1 MLATATPPNPCKPPI
16 SHTGAGNLGIGIG
29 IGGSVTVPNKC
40 DVLSNGIL
48 RVDPGHFPVS
58 RFGAPNA
65 TSTPVDFSISL
76 SDCAASAKPTL
87 SFRDKAAQRNADKTL
102 LWSSAPPARAVAQ
115 GFNLVTT
122 EASTGEWIAYGDPV
136 SARQYPMK
144 RVGDMATIPLRAQY
158 IRTGAAELTFTFP

>member
-1 MLATATPPNPCKPPI
+1 MLAAATPPNPCKPPI
-16 SHTGAGNLGIGIG
+16 SHTGAGNLGIGID
-29 IGGSVTVPNKC
+29 GSVTVPNKC

-87 SFRDKAAQRNADKTL
+87 SFHDKAAQPNAYKTL
-102 LWSSAPPARAVAQ
+102 L
-115 GFNLVTT
+115 
-122 EASTGEWIAYGDPV
+122 
-136 SARQYPMK
+136 
-144 RVGDMATIPLRAQY
+144 
-158 IRTGAAELTFTFP
+158 